1 MRKSRRS
8 SLLSVL
14 LVCAIVLMGSILPFA
29 GKDVSASA
37 HEFSQ
42 GLRMEGA
49 SVSIEQNS
57 VSNGSLVF
65 KLKLSG
71 CSIYKSATLLVS
83 LTEGNIKVRS
93 TDDSGNP
100 VYESATCR
108 VSETGVSVTGAGSLK
123 IKTSNEGVL
132 GGTQVLTVSVPL
144 EPNTSATVSGVSVAS
159 VEPFTGSITVD
170 IPGDGVSN
178 TAKFSITNTSGKAA
192 DLELVSA
199 TEVNGKPVKVSA
211 DSSGNTVYVTVF
223 VKDYSP
229 ISNLN
234 IAVKVKGKAAIQ
246 LSLDRAGV
254 SLSKVNKPTPTP
266 TDTPTPTPTPIP
278 TNTPTPAPS
287 QNTPSPT
294 PVPGATATNTPTPK
308 PTATP
313 TPAESEESSTE
324 SSEESSSEETSS
336 ESDAPIVIAPTTDE
350 SSSDETDPPDGSPSD
365 PSETDAKKDKA
376 KKASGKS
383 SSSADYTSF
392 IILGVLA
399 LLVVLG
405 YLRYSHLAKKEMSF
419 SQICKNFIPIG
430 ALSKK
435 NKKERQ
441 DVGDTPSNHQMQV
454 KNGYLQKP
462 TVGIAAA
469 QAYRPVRSN
478 APAAANPQNPQAA
491 SAAQPAQAAIPVA
504 QQGAMQPVQQNVV
517 PQAQAAQMQ
526 AAQAAAAQ
534 KAARQTAAA
543 PKDPELLEM
552 ERRQRIMEQEMN
564 QLFANKNKPFGDDL
578 PKT

>member
-14 LVCAIVLMGSILPFA
+14 LVCAVVLMGSILPFA

-37 HEFSQ
+37 H
-42 GLRMEGA
+42 GLSNVLLSEE
-49 SVSIEQNS
+49 SVSYESIMS
-57 VSNGSLVF
+57 GSTLTV
-65 KLKLSG
+65 KLTLSG
-71 CSIYKSATLLVS
+71 CSNYQSVKIRVDLNEECISRAVSVIGRKSGCSEWGPNYFIASTSDDNDDGILSGRTILKCNVPI
-83 LTEGNIKVRS
+83 TEGAS
-93 TDDSGNP
+93 
-100 VYESATCR
+100 
-108 VSETGVSVTGAGSLK
+108 
-123 IKTSNEGVL
+123 
-132 GGTQVLTVSVPL
+132 
-144 EPNTSATVSGVSVAS
+144 AS
-159 VEPFTGSITVD
+159 VSRAYIVKTEPYTGSITCD
-170 IPGDGVSN
+170 IGGDGVSN
-178 TAKFSITNTSGKAA
+178 TAKFSVTNVSGSSADMELVSVSEGSGKAKVTA
-192 DLELVSA
+192 DC
-199 TEVNGKPVKVSA
+199 
-211 DSSGNTVYVTVF
+211 SGNTVHVTVF

-229 ISNLN
+229 ISNLSIVIN
-234 IAVKVKGKAAIQ
+234 VKGKAKIQ
-246 LSLDRAGV
+246 LAMDRAGV
-254 SLSKVNKPTPTP
+254 QLSKTDKPTPTP
-266 TDTPTPTPTPIP
+266 TNTPSPTPTPIP
-278 TNTPTPAPS
+278 TNTPTP
-287 QNTPSPT
+287 
-294 PVPGATATNTPTPK
+294 VPNATATPTPTPAPNATATPTPK
-308 PTATP
+308 VTATP
-313 TPAESEESSTE
+313 TPAATEESSTE

-336 ESDAPIVIAPTTDE
+336 ETDAPLVIAPVTDE
-350 SSSDETDPPDGSPSD
+350 TSNDETDPPETSPSD

-441 DVGDTPSNHQMQV
+441 DVGDTPFNHQMQV

-478 APAAANPQNPQAA
+478 APAAANQQNPQA
-491 SAAQPAQAAIPVA
+491 SQAARPNTMPPVQQTPMQPAQQAPA
-504 QQGAMQPVQQNVV
+504 QPMQQQARPQVQQKAV
-517 PQAQAAQMQ
+517 PQAK
-526 AAQAAAAQ
+526 AAAPVQ
-534 KAARQTAAA
+534 KAGRQATAT
-543 PKDPELLEM
+543 PKDPELVEM

-564 QLFANKNKPFGDDL
+564 QLFANKNKLPGEEP

>member
-14 LVCAIVLMGSILPFA
+14 LVCAVVLMGSFLPFV

-37 HEFSQ
+37 HEVSSVFRS
-42 GLRMEGA
+42 EGSVSYESSLSGSTLTVKLTLSGCVIYERVYVRVNLNESATIA
-49 SVSIEQNS
+49 SVSYTNASGTGISEKGDS
-57 VSNGSLVF
+57 YFVVMTSDEKILKGSKILTCNV
-65 KLKLSG
+65 
-71 CSIYKSATLLVS
+71 T
-83 LTEGNIKVRS
+83 LTEGTTASV
-93 TDDSGNP
+93 
-100 VYESATCR
+100 A
-108 VSETGVSVTGAGSLK
+108 GVSLS
-123 IKTSNEGVL
+123 KTV
-132 GGTQVLTVSVPL
+132 
-144 EPNTSATVSGVSVAS
+144 
-159 VEPFTGSITVD
+159 PFTGSIKCNID
-170 IPGDGVSN
+170 GDGVSN
-178 TAKFSITNTSGKAA
+178 TAKFSVTNVSGSSA
-192 DLELVSA
+192 DLELVS
-199 TEVNGKPVKVSA
+199 VSDGSGKTRVTA
-211 DSSGNTVYVTVF
+211 DCSGNSVHVTVF

-229 ISNLN
+229 ISDLAIVIN
-234 IAVKVKGKAAIQ
+234 VKGKAPIQ
-246 LSLDRAGV
+246 LALDRVGV
-254 SLSKVNKPTPTP
+254 QLSKTEKPTPTP

-324 SSEESSSEETSS
+324 SSEENSSEETSS
-336 ESDAPIVIAPTTDE
+336 ESDAPIVIAPITDE

-534 KAARQTAAA
+534 KAARQQAVA

-564 QLFANKNKPFGDDL
+564 QLFANKNKPFGDDP

>member
-14 LVCAIVLMGSILPFA
+14 LVCAVVLMGSVLPFA

-37 HEFSQ
+37 HEFSSA
-42 GLRMEGA
+42 LRSEG
-49 SVSIEQNS
+49 SVSYDS
-57 VSNGSLVF
+57 SLSGS
-65 KLKLSG
+65 KLTVNLSLSG
-71 CSIYKSATLLVS
+71 CEDYK
-83 LTEGNIKVRS
+83 KVRVRV
-93 TDDSGNP
+93 NLN
-100 VYESATCR
+100 ESAI
-108 VSETGVSVTGAGSLK
+108 SGSVTYKVASGTGISEQGDSYFVIVTSDNAILK
-123 IKTSNEGVL
+123 GIKR
-132 GGTQVLTVSVPL
+132 LTCEVPL
-144 EPNTSATVSGVSVAS
+144 ADGVTASVAS
-159 VEPFTGSITVD
+159 AYLESFAGSITCD
-170 IPGDGVSN
+170 IAGDGVSN
-178 TAKFSITNTSGKAA
+178 TVKFDVSNTSGSTAGI
-192 DLELVSA
+192 ELVSV
-199 TEVNGKPVKVSA
+199 TEGSGKTKVTA
-211 DSSGNTVYVTVF
+211 DCSGNTVRVTVF

-229 ISNLN
+229 ISNLS
-234 IAVKVKGKAAIQ
+234 IVVKVKSKGLIQ
-246 LSLDRAGV
+246 LSMNGV
-254 SLSKVNKPTPTP
+254 SLSKTDKPTPTP
-266 TDTPTPTPTPIP
+266 TNTPSPTPTPIP
-278 TNTPTPAPS
+278 TNTPTP
-287 QNTPSPT
+287 
-294 PVPGATATNTPTPK
+294 VPNA
-308 PTATP
+308 TATP
-313 TPAESEESSTE
+313 TPTPAPNATATPTPKATATPTLAATEESSTE

-336 ESDAPIVIAPTTDE
+336 ESDAPIVIAPITDE

-365 PSETDAKKDKA
+365 PSETDAKMDKA

-534 KAARQTAAA
+534 KAARQQAVA

-564 QLFANKNKPFGDDL
+564 QLFANKNKPFGDDP